1 MDDDAKEIGAILG
14 ELGEKI
20 QKFITGIMDILYSP
34 EAGKKI
40 GSAVGNFYKELKDA
54 GLPEDEALKMTRD
67 YLTAISNIS
76 QSMLNKE
83 KIILSQNNG

>member
-40 GSAVGNFYKELKDA
+40 G
-54 GLPEDEALKMTRD
+54 
-67 YLTAISNIS
+67 
-76 QSMLNKE
+76 
-83 KIILSQNNG
+83 